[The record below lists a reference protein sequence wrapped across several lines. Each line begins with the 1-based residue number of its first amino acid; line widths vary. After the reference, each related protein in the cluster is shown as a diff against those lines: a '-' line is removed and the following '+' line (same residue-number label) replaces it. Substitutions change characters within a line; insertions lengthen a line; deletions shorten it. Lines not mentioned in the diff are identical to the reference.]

1 VSPVITQI
9 GLERSG
15 ENDVGRTSA
24 SASEA
29 QGTPHG
35 GAHPLHTLACP
46 IAERQSAC
54 FSGLVAVEEVP
65 SGAPSPQTTL
75 ELQLDVLSGLDTVAE
90 QIDRV
95 VAVLRPDRKPD
106 TDEPVAFE
114 ERLAARRQTLHDRV
128 LSRLGDDAAS
138 PRDLPLMAALL
149 QVTPSIG
156 RMGDQ
161 CQILNRLTPRLSR
174 ELSAHDDGR
183 VQLALMAQ
191 LAHSQ
196 LLGAKKAFLTRNM
209 SQVDRLVRRDAEI
222 KRAGRKV
229 FERTIGSGHRSG
241 VQKSAMMMLI
251 ASRCLES
258 IADEAIEIGEQAA
271 FISGELFREFADAG
285 TYA

>member
-1 VSPVITQI
+1 VAI
-9 GLERSG
+9 E
-15 ENDVGRTSA
+15 
-24 SASEA
+24 EA
-29 QGTPHG
+29 
-35 GAHPLHTLACP
+35 
-46 IAERQSAC
+46 RQ
-54 FSGLVAVEEVP
+54 
-65 SGAPSPQTTL
+65 GAPSPQTTL

-90 QIDRV
+90 QVDRV
-95 VAVLRPDRKPD
+95 VAVLRPDRQPR

-114 ERLAARRQTLHDRV
+114 EQLAARRRTLHDRV

-138 PRDLPLMAALL
+138 PRDLPVIAALL

-183 VQLALMAQ
+183 VQLALMGQ

-209 SQVDRLVRRDAEI
+209 NQVDRLVRRDSEI

-229 FERTIGSGHRSG
+229 FEGTIGSARSSAI
-241 VQKSAMMMLI
+241 QKSAMMMLI

-271 FISGELFREFADAG
+271 FISGGLFKEFDDAHAYG
-285 TYA
+285 